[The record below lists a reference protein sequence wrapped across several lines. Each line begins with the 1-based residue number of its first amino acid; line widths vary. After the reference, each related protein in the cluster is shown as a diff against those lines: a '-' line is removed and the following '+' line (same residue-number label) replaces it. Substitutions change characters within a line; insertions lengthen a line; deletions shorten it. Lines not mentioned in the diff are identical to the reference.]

1 MALALKDSEGIIPI
15 NLSLSVKYEQ
25 LAALHCLWVGK
36 PYLNVRS
43 QSSLHMKRSFP
54 LPLFPPRFSL
64 IVSHFLPFLSRI
76 CF

>member
-15 NLSLSVKYEQ
+15 NKPVCKVRA
-25 LAALHCLWVGK
+25 AALHCLWVGK

-43 QSSLHMKRSFP
+43 RSGLHVKWSFP
-54 LPLFPPRFSL
+54 LSLFPPRFSL
-64 IVSHFLPFLSRI
+64 IVSHFLPFLSWI